1 MKGSSQESQLLSWKV
16 HHRNHSCY
24 HHRNHNCYHHSN
36 HNCYHRNHSYHHRN
50 HNCYPERLKSSFN
63 YLIMMI
69 SSMHQPIRVICIK
82 INFVYYWNS
91 YNNTAYWSTIGSIY
105 FSIKIVS
112 PVRIFGNLG
121 CFSTL
126 ITVPTCKVISVHMS
140 FEHCKGLVPGLY
152 VDILKV
158 FCTAGSQCNSLFLTT
173 ADCCSKEKVFSPVFW
188 QIFQLF
194 EHFKPNFGIIL
205 VPP

>member
-1 MKGSSQESQLLSWKV
+1 MEQYHPIIYPPLLAKWGISEIIAFRLSTV
-16 HHRNHSCY
+16 LRFHHTLCP
-24 HHRNHNCYHHSN
+24 C
-36 HNCYHRNHSYHHRN
+36 
-50 HNCYPERLKSSFN
+50 N
-63 YLIMMI
+63 YILT
-69 SSMHQPIRVICIK
+69 H
-82 INFVYYWNS
+82 WNIFTKLQT
-91 YNNTAYWSTIGSIY
+91 NNTAYWSTIGSIY

-158 FCTAGSQCNSLFLTT
+158 FCTAGSQCNSLFLMT

-194 EHFKPNFGIIL
+194 EHFKPNFEIIL

>member
-1 MKGSSQESQLLSWKV
+1 MNYILLAVQICRGWQQCPWLKPTANLMCSTNPSSLRGQ
-16 HHRNHSCY
+16 
-24 HHRNHNCYHHSN
+24 
-36 HNCYHRNHSYHHRN
+36 
-50 HNCYPERLKSSFN
+50 
-63 YLIMMI
+63 
-69 SSMHQPIRVICIK
+69 K
-82 INFVYYWNS
+82 INMRFLKLNI
-91 YNNTAYWSTIGSIY
+91 TAYWSTIGSIY

-126 ITVPTCKVISVHMS
+126 ITVSTCKVISVHMS

-173 ADCCSKEKVFSPVFW
+173 ADCCSKEKVYPPSLP
-188 QIFQLF
+188 IF
-194 EHFKPNFGIIL
+194 IL
-205 VPP
+205 NSLITI

>member
-1 MKGSSQESQLLSWKV
+1 MNNMIWCPISHLEVPIFPDHASLLCNSAVWEL
-16 HHRNHSCY
+16 
-24 HHRNHNCYHHSN
+24 
-36 HNCYHRNHSYHHRN
+36 
-50 HNCYPERLKSSFN
+50 P
-63 YLIMMI
+63 LIMI
-69 SSMHQPIRVICIK
+69 QAVRSHYCS
-82 INFVYYWNS
+82 
-91 YNNTAYWSTIGSIY
+91 NTAYWSTIGSIY

-194 EHFKPNFGIIL
+194 EHFKPNFEIIL

>member
-1 MKGSSQESQLLSWKV
+1 MTSGQSDLPWKCFFIIHYYSWLIFYWISLVKWIHQLFSLFFFIFITWEIIFMLQILNLLNTNSLHYICNPFINIALLHMKETFSTVL
-16 HHRNHSCY
+16 Y
-24 HHRNHNCYHHSN
+24 
-36 HNCYHRNHSYHHRN
+36 
-50 HNCYPERLKSSFN
+50 
-63 YLIMMI
+63 I
-69 SSMHQPIRVICIK
+69 
-82 INFVYYWNS
+82 
-91 YNNTAYWSTIGSIY
+91 TAYWSTIGSIY

-173 ADCCSKEKVFSPVFW
+173 ADCCSKEKVFPPSLP
-188 QIFQLF
+188 IF
-194 EHFKPNFGIIL
+194 IL
-205 VPP
+205 NSLITI

>member
-1 MKGSSQESQLLSWKV
+1 MKDSFQKHFDHWSAWAISADPCQTA
-16 HHRNHSCY
+16 
-24 HHRNHNCYHHSN
+24 
-36 HNCYHRNHSYHHRN
+36 
-50 HNCYPERLKSSFN
+50 PLKCNVCIIRHFEFWCKN
-63 YLIMMI
+63 YSENII
-69 SSMHQPIRVICIK
+69 
-82 INFVYYWNS
+82 
-91 YNNTAYWSTIGSIY
+91 NTAYWSTIGSIY

-173 ADCCSKEKVFSPVFW
+173 ADCCSKEKVFPPSLP
-188 QIFQLF
+188 IF
-194 EHFKPNFGIIL
+194 IL
-205 VPP
+205 NSLITI

>member
-1 MKGSSQESQLLSWKV
+1 MHLHQSGCVAILWLSCDTSCFNLQLECINKV
-16 HHRNHSCY
+16 KKKNT
-24 HHRNHNCYHHSN
+24 NKHNKKK
-36 HNCYHRNHSYHHRN
+36 
-50 HNCYPERLKSSFN
+50 EKKKLW
-63 YLIMMI
+63 
-69 SSMHQPIRVICIK
+69 
-82 INFVYYWNS
+82 INN

-194 EHFKPNFGIIL
+194 EHFKPNFEIIL

>member
-1 MKGSSQESQLLSWKV
+1 MVIFLYNLYIFGV
-16 HHRNHSCY
+16 HLWAVLYPKPCY
-24 HHRNHNCYHHSN
+24 NKLCY
-36 HNCYHRNHSYHHRN
+36 
-50 HNCYPERLKSSFN
+50 
-63 YLIMMI
+63 
-69 SSMHQPIRVICIK
+69 
-82 INFVYYWNS
+82 
-91 YNNTAYWSTIGSIY
+91 NTAYWSTISSIY
-105 FSIKIVS
+105 FSIKIIS
-112 PVRIFGNLG
+112 PVRNFGNLG

-158 FCTAGSQCNSLFLTT
+158 FCTAGSQCNSLFLMT

-194 EHFKPNFGIIL
+194 EHFKPNFEIIL